1 MLYLFF
7 LYSLNTAKA
16 QNLQPDSIKEFE
28 LETIQIKAVRKL
40 HDIQR
45 LDPVAGTYI
54 FSGKKNEVI
63 DLKHKNIALTEKY
76 GRQIFS
82 KVPGVFVYDMDGTGN
97 QISISTRGLDPHRG
111 WEFNIRKDGVIT
123 NSDIYGYPASHY
135 NIPMEAVDRIE
146 LVRGTGSLQY
156 GAQFGGMLNYISKL
170 PDSTKRYTFESINT
184 VGSYGLVSTYNNVSG
199 FFGKFRFSAWMNKKS
214 ISGYRKNSDS
224 HNNSEAI
231 TLFYNPSEK
240 VNLKLEWTHS
250 RYLTRIPGPLT
261 DSMFILNP
269 QMSTRA
275 RNYYSPDIHVP
286 SFTLQWHLS
295 TATKFQFISSAVIG
309 SRNSVLF
316 DRPATISD
324 SIVSNT
330 LQYNNRQ
337 VDLDRFNS
345 YTNEI
350 RIVHSYKLFRHMSNL
365 SAGIQ
370 MMNNNLHR
378 RQQGRGTTGSDFD
391 LDLVTPEWGRNLRY
405 KTNNLAVFAENR
417 WVLARKFSFT
427 TGARM
432 EFGETNMTGTTTY
445 YNEKDLPNRIARR
458 FPLFGAGAQYD
469 VTQEINIYTGFSQ
482 AYRPVIF
489 KDIIPQSIY
498 EIADRNLKDANG
510 FNGEIGFRGSWKQF
524 KWDVTAFHLDYKN
537 RIGTL
542 AITDSLGN
550 PLIFRTNTGNS
561 KTSGIEL
568 FLQADIE
575 IGDLLNAGFF
585 TATSIMDAR
594 YHHAKIRSGS
604 ANITVDG
611 NSVESV
617 PNLITRNGLNVQ
629 YDKLSLS
636 ALYSYTSES
645 FADALNTRVADE
657 SGSIGKV
664 PSYQVLDLN
673 LSIRFSHQIKFQ
685 LNLNNVLDEK
695 YFTKRPQFY
704 PGPGIWP
711 SDGRTYSAT
720 AVIKI

>member
-1 MLYLFF
+1 MFFLLF
-7 LYSLNTAKA
+7 LYSLNSAKA
-16 QNLQPDSIKEFE
+16 QNLQPDSIKEFY
-28 LETIQIKAVRKL
+28 LETIQIKAIRKL
-40 HDIQR
+40 NDIQR
-45 LDPVAGTYI
+45 LDQVVGTYI

-63 DLKHKNIALTEKY
+63 DLKQKNIALAEKY

-111 WEFNIRKDGVIT
+111 WEFNIRKDGIIT

-170 PDSTKRYTFESINT
+170 PDTTKQFTFESINSI
-184 VGSYGLVSTYNNVSG
+184 GSYGLVSIYNNVSG
-199 FFGKFRFSAWMNKKS
+199 TFGKFRFSAWMNKKS

-224 HNNSEAI
+224 RNNSEAI

-240 VNLKLEWTHS
+240 LTLKLELTHS

-261 DSMFILNP
+261 DSMFLLNP
-269 QMSTRA
+269 QMSTRT
-275 RNYYSPDIHVP
+275 RNYYSPDIHIP
-286 SFTLQWHLS
+286 SFTAHWNLS
-295 TATKFQFISSAVIG
+295 DATKFQFISSAVIG
-309 SRNSVLF
+309 SRSSVLY

-324 SIVSNT
+324 SIVSST

-337 VDLDRFNS
+337 VDIDRFNS

-350 RIVHSYKLFRHMSNL
+350 RILHSFKLFGQISNL

-370 MMNNNLHR
+370 IMYNNLHR
-378 RQQGRGTTGSDFD
+378 RQQGKGSVGSDFD
-391 LDLVTPEWGRNLRY
+391 LELVTPEWGRNLRY
-405 KTNNLAVFAENR
+405 KTNNIAVFAENR
-417 WVLARKFSFT
+417 WMLSRNFSFT

-445 YNEKDLPNRIARR
+445 YNEKDLPSRILRR

-469 VTQEINIYTGFSQ
+469 VAQEMNIYTGFSQ

-510 FNGEIGFRGSWKQF
+510 FNAEIGFRGKWKRF

-550 PLIFRTNTGNS
+550 PFIFRTNTGSS
-561 KTSGIEL
+561 KTSGVEL
-568 FLQADIE
+568 FLQTDLE
-575 IGDLLNAGFF
+575 IGELVYFSFF
-585 TATSIMDAR
+585 TATSIMNAR
-594 YHHAKIRSGS
+594 YHHTKVRSGIE
-604 ANITVDG
+604 NISIDG
-611 NSVESV
+611 NKVESV
-617 PNLITRNGLNVQ
+617 PNLITRNGMNVQ
-629 YDKLSLS
+629 IDKLTVS

-645 FADALNTRVADE
+645 FADALNTAFPNE
-657 SGSIGKV
+657 SGSVGRV
-664 PSYQVLDLN
+664 PSFQLLDLN
-673 LSIRFSHQIKFQ
+673 LSIRFSDQIKLQ
-685 LNLNNVLDEK
+685 LNVNNVLDEK

-711 SDGRTYSAT
+711 SDGRTFSAT